1 MIDERIIDLQGVHNF
16 RDYGGYA
23 VPGGGRLR
31 RGMFFRS
38 GQHARATEQDLAAI
52 DSLGIGTIFDL
63 RGTSERRDYPC
74 RRGDAFCA
82 SVLFEE
88 GETASLPP
96 HLRTNLSGLSEP
108 EMIERTKETYRGL
121 PFRPALSA
129 MLRRYFA
136 SLAEADGANLIH
148 CFAGK
153 DRTGISVSL
162 FHTLMGVHHDDMLED
177 YLLTNVAHDR
187 DRHMAEIG
195 EFMSKRV
202 GPMSEAA
209 LRVMT
214 GVYPEWLDA
223 AYAEITSKYGSLEN
237 YFEQGLGVDAAKRE
251 AIRQR
256 AIES

>member
-1 MIDERIIDLQGVHNF
+1 MTDERIIDLQGVHNF
-16 RDYGGYA
+16 RDYGGYV

-31 RGMFFRS
+31 RGVFFRS
-38 GQHARATEQDLAAI
+38 GQHARATPQDLATI

-63 RGTSERRDYPC
+63 RGTSERQDYPC

-82 SVLFEE
+82 SVMFEE

-96 HLRTNLSGLSEP
+96 HLRTNLSGLTEP
-108 EMIERTKETYRGL
+108 EMVERTKETYRGL

-129 MLRRYFA
+129 MLRRYFS
-136 SLAEADGANLIH
+136 SLAEGEGVNLIH

-153 DRTGISVSL
+153 DRTGISVAL
-162 FHTLMGVHHDDMLED
+162 FHKVIGVHDDDMLED

-223 AYAEITSKYGSLEN
+223 AFDEISSRYGSLEN
-237 YFEQGLGVDAAKRE
+237 YFEQGLGVDPAKRE
-251 AIRQR
+251 AIRKR
-256 AIES
+256 AIEG